1 MKRRKLL
8 LLVGVAVLM
17 IAGVGYRM
25 PQDPTV
31 EGSQTVAAVGD
42 SITAGYLAPVSW
54 PTLMTTWDTG
64 TITNLGHPGW
74 TTATMAE
81 HFGDALATGAQVITI
96 MGGTNDCGYGL
107 PVDQAVA
114 NIGSMATAAEQAGRR
129 PVLIGPLPRDG
140 DNPCLLTLRA
150 AESAYASANGIMF
163 VDPWDSFSGQNA
175 FQTLYVDGT
184 HPNAQ
189 GAFLLASL
197 VADQLGWVG

>member
-1 MKRRKLL
+1 
-8 LLVGVAVLM
+8 
-17 IAGVGYRM
+17 
-25 PQDPTV
+25 
-31 EGSQTVAAVGD
+31 
-42 SITAGYLAPVSW
+42 
-54 PTLMTTWDTG
+54 
-64 TITNLGHPGW
+64 
-74 TTATMAE
+74 
-81 HFGDALATGAQVITI
+81 

-129 PVLIGPLPRDG
+129 PVLIGPLPRNDG
-140 DNPCLLTLRA
+140 DDPCLLTLRA
-150 AESAYASANGIMF
+150 AESAYASANGIVF
-163 VDPWDSFSGQNA
+163 VDPWNSFSGPDA